1 MTKLLTVIHELD
13 GYRAYEETDPDAKA
27 LKRIRKWRDAELTAS
42 DWTQVADA
50 VCDKP
55 AWAKY
60 RKELRNLP
68 ASNSDVTLI
77 EKPVKPN
84 EANTL

>member
-1 MTKLLTVIHELD
+1 MTKLLTIIHELD
-13 GYRAYEETDPDAKA
+13 NYRPYEDTDLDIKA
-27 LKRIRKWRDAELTAS
+27 LKRIRKWRDAELAS
-42 DWTQVADA
+42 CDWTQITDA
-50 VCDKP
+50 VCDKA

-60 RKELRNLP
+60 RQELRNLP

-84 EANTL
+84 EASTL

>member
-1 MTKLLTVIHELD
+1 MIKLLTVIHELD
-13 GYRAYEETDPDAKA
+13 GYRAYDETDLDVKA
-27 LKRIRKWRDAELTAS
+27 LKRIRRWRDAELAAS

-60 RKELRNLP
+60 RQELRDLP
-68 ASNSDVTLI
+68 KSNSDVTLI

-84 EANTL
+84 EASTL